1 MLRLAI
7 ILCDDLGRRI
17 SSTFASYGSLYADFV
32 KLGADDDI
40 EFEFFR
46 AHEGEL
52 PAQVNDFDALVIGG
66 SRAGV
71 YEPHEWIS
79 PLIDMARTAI
89 DSHVTTTGICFGHQ
103 LIASALGAEVRPARG
118 GWNLAAQNYQL
129 SDTALTDGGEQ
140 MRLIAFHQDQ
150 VQNIP
155 EGTTAYLTSE
165 GCEIAGLITDSIFT
179 MQPHPEFTPEVTSA
193 ILSASRGGAISE
205 SNIDDALERLDGEFS
220 ARRASELFWSA
231 FQRTRA
237 HQAAET
243 SAD

>member
-17 SSTFASYGSLYADFV
+17 SSTFTSYGSLYADFL
-32 KLGADDDI
+32 KLGAQDDV

-52 PAQVNDFDALVIGG
+52 PAQIAGFDALVIGG

-71 YEPHEWIS
+71 YETHQWIP

-89 DSHVTTTGICFGHQ
+89 DNHVTTTGICFGHQ
-103 LIASALGAEVRPARG
+103 LISKALGAEVRPARG

-129 SDTALTDGGEQ
+129 SATSLTDAGEQ

-150 VQNIP
+150 VQDIP

-165 GCEIAGLITDSIFT
+165 GCEIAGLIADNILT
-179 MQPHPEFTPEVTSA
+179 MQPHPEFTPEVTAA
-193 ILSASRGGAISE
+193 ILSASRGGPISE
-205 SNIDDALERLDGEFS
+205 SNIDDALGRLDGEFS
-220 ARRASELFWSA
+220 GRQASQLFWSA
-231 FQRTRA
+231 IHQTRA
-237 HQAAET
+237 HRTAAT